1 MAKDQSINLNDLEL
15 KDQMIINQII
25 RSYLEKIG
33 SVYPGEWSYT
43 FLDNQKISYDLIL
56 NLRD

>member
-33 SVYPGEWSYT
+33 SVYPDEWSYT
-43 FLDNQKISYDLIL
+43 FLDNQKINYDLSL

>member
-25 RSYLEKIG
+25 RSHLEKIG
-33 SVYPGEWSYT
+33 SVYPDEWHYS

-56 NLRD
+56 NLKD

>member
-1 MAKDQSINLNDLEL
+1 MAKNQSIKLNDLEL

-25 RSYLEKIG
+25 RTYLEKIG
-33 SVYPGEWSYT
+33 SVYSDEWHYS

-56 NLRD
+56 NLKD